1 MDFSDQIK
9 QHIERVKQLYP
20 NIKTE
25 EATKQAL
32 ILPFFQ
38 ILGYDVFNPMEFVPE
53 FTADVGIKKGE
64 RVDYAIIIDSKP
76 VILIEAKWCGE
87 PLDNHASQ
95 LFRYFAT
102 TEAKFG
108 ILTNGLQYRF
118 YTDLDEENKMDMTP
132 FMEFDIINLKD
143 AVIPE
148 LKRFQ
153 RNDLDV
159 DGIFSAASDLKYT
172 SSIKALLARQ
182 YADPDEDF
190 VRYVLGEVYP
200 QVKTRQIV
208 EKFKP
213 IVKRSFAQYISELLS
228 DRFKVAIEQGH
239 PGDDKPDKSAQIE
252 VEANGE
258 KLQEEKTKGYEIL
271 TSTEELESWGIIKAL
286 LCDIVS
292 PDRVQYK
299 DTKNYFS
306 IVLDGKTTKWICRL
320 YMNGEKKSVYF
331 PKAIDCDWK
340 RIESPNDLFTMK
352 ELFIKAVESYGEEKQ
367 ES

>member
-64 RVDYAIIIDSKP
+64 RVDYAIVIDNKP

-132 FMEFDIINLKD
+132 FMEFDITNLKD

-172 SSIKALLARQ
+172 SAIKALLARQ
-182 YADPDEDF
+182 YADPDEAF
-190 VRYVLGEVYP
+190 VRYVLSEVYP

-239 PGDDKPDKSAQIE
+239 PGDDKPDKPDQPGE
-252 VEANGE
+252 EAS
-258 KLQEEKTKGYEIL
+258 EERTTEEGTKRYTIV
-271 TSTEELESWGIIKAL
+271 TTTEELESWGIIKAL
-286 LCDIVS
+286 LCGIIS
-292 PDRVQYK
+292 PDRIQYK
-299 DTKNYFS
+299 DTMDYFS
-306 IVLDGKTTKWICRL
+306 IVLDGKPTKWICRL
-320 YMNGEKKSVYF
+320 YMNGKRKSIYF
-331 PKAIDCDWK
+331 PKASGCDWQ
-340 RIESPNDLFTMK
+340 RIGSPNDLLAVK
-352 ELFIKAVESYGEEKQ
+352 DLLIKAVEGYGEGKQ